1 MLKQRIITALWMLPL
16 MLGMLFYAPQWLWAA
31 FCGLISLVTLW
42 EYARM
47 SGLEKLKTNHYLAAT
62 LVFGIIAYA
71 GGWTLPDI
79 VWYAVLAFWLVV
91 MPLWLKFK
99 WKLNGGW
106 QAYTVG
112 WLLVMPFWFA
122 LMSLRPHPDYALS
135 LLTVLGLVWVADVC
149 AYFRGRACGADL
161 GAYLSGTAF
170 GKHKIAPTVSPGK
183 SWEGAI
189 GGAICVAVYMT
200 VVWWAGWLT
209 FDAGWFNTVLIGL
222 VLTVV
227 SVCGDLLES
236 WLKRAAGIKDSSNLL
251 PGHGGVFDR
260 VDSLI
265 AVISVY
271 AAFESLF

>member
-42 EYARM
+42 EYSLM

-62 LVFGIIAYA
+62 LVFGVIAYA
-71 GGWTLPDI
+71 GGWMLPDI

-135 LLTVLGLVWVADVC
+135 LLAVMGLVWVADVF
-149 AYFRGRACGADL
+149 AYF
-161 GAYLSGTAF
+161 SGKAF

-189 GGAICVAVYMT
+189 GGAVCVAVYMT
-200 VVWWAGWLT
+200 VVWWSGWLT
-209 FDAGWFNTVLIGL
+209 FNAGWFNTVLIGL

-265 AVISVY
+265 AVVSVY

>member
-1 MLKQRIITALWMLPL
+1 MLKQRVITALWLLPL

-31 FCGLISLVTLW
+31 FCGLIALTALW

-47 SGLEKLKTNHYLAAT
+47 GGLCKIKTNHYLAAT
-62 LVFGIIAYA
+62 LVFGVVAYA
-71 GGWTLPDI
+71 GGWMLPDL
-79 VWYAVLAFWLVV
+79 VWYVVLAFWLAV
-91 MPLWLKFK
+91 MPLWLRFK
-99 WKLNGGW
+99 WRLNGGW
-106 QAYTVG
+106 QVYAVG

-122 LMSLRPHPDYALS
+122 LVSLRPHPDDALP
-135 LLTVLGLVWVADVC
+135 LLAVMGLVWVADVC
-149 AYFRGRACGADL
+149 AYF
-161 GAYLSGTAF
+161 SGKAF
-170 GKHKIAPTVSPGK
+170 GKHKIAPAISPGK

-189 GGAICVAVYMT
+189 GGAVCVAVYMT
-200 VVWWAGWLT
+200 AVRSAGWT
-209 FDAGWFNTVLIGL
+209 AFDTGWFDTVLIGL

-236 WLKRAAGIKDSSNLL
+236 WLKRAAGIKDSSKLL

-271 AAFESLF
+271 AAMMSVLN